1 MNEFNSEN
9 KMMIDYL
16 KSYINDIINY
26 YKPSI
31 SLDCSVFNTNNT
43 KNNVVT
49 ELAELIIWFIEN
61 NNKLCNFHE
70 ISLILILLKCIDF
83 I

>member
-1 MNEFNSEN
+1 
-9 KMMIDYL
+9 MMIDYL

-49 ELAELIIWFIEN
+49 ELAELII
-61 NNKLCNFHE
+61 
-70 ISLILILLKCIDF
+70 
-83 I
+83 